1 MATAESSFM
10 GSRVDP
16 EDERVIRHLYLAALL
31 RVDAMAAAAAAEL
44 GLAQL
49 AGRIR
54 GEGRELEAA
63 LRAEFPDEDE

>member
-16 EDERVIRHLYLAALL
+16 EDEREIRRLYLAALL